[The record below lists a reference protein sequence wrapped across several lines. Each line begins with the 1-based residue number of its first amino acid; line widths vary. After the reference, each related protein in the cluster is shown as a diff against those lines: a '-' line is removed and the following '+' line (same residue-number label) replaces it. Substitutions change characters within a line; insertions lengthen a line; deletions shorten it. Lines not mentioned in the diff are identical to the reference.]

1 MRATREAFGEHLP
14 VMGEKHNNIVALDA
28 DLGKATKIASF
39 GQAHPDRFF
48 QMGIAEANM
57 IGVASGLSEY
67 DYKVFLASFGS
78 FLTGRYDMIRCSL
91 AYPNRPVVLVG
102 THVGMAI
109 GKDGVT
115 QMGLEDVSIMRALPN
130 MVVLNPASY
139 SEAIKVIEYLCDTE
153 LESPHYL
160 RLGRQ
165 PVEDIEMPFEFGKGQ
180 VAKDNEN
187 EYVDCTIISTGCILG
202 DVLQAAELIEKNSP
216 RLIRVINMPT
226 LKPIDEELILH
237 AAEWSKTLVT
247 VEDHTVV
254 GGLGSAV
261 ADVLAEQDGMPSLY
275 KIGLQDEFPESAPP
289 NDLYDKYGLSS
300 GEIARQVL
308 DALVDR

>member
-14 VMGEKHNNIVALDA
+14 VMGEKYDNIVALDA

-39 GQAHPDRFF
+39 GQSHPKRFF
-48 QMGIAEANM
+48 QIGIAEANM
-57 IGVASGLSEY
+57 IGVASGISEY

-78 FLTGRYDMIRCSL
+78 FLTGRYDQIRCSL
-91 AYPNRPVVLVG
+91 AYSNRPVVLVG

-165 PVEDIEMPFEFGKGQ
+165 PVEDIVMPFEFGKGQ
-180 VAKDNEN
+180 IVNDG
-187 EYVDCTIISTGCILG
+187 DDITLFSTGCILG
-202 DVLQAAELIEKNSP
+202 DVLKSAFIIEEKTSMSV
-216 RLIRVINMPT
+216 RVVNIPT
-226 LKPIDEELILH
+226 LKPIDEEIIIDSAIH
-237 AAEWSKTLVT
+237 TKHVFTI
-247 VEDHTVV
+247 EDHSII

-261 ADVLAEQDGMPSLY
+261 SEVLSEKYPTRVSR
-275 KIGLQDEFPESAPP
+275 IGLNDVFPESAPP
-289 NDLYDKYGLSS
+289 VDLYEKYGLSS
-300 GEIARQVL
+300 NKIADRVL
-308 DALVDR
+308 SELDK

>member
-14 VMGEKHNNIVALDA
+14 VMGEKYNNIVALDA
-28 DLGKATKIASF
+28 DLGGATKIRSF

-57 IGVASGLSEY
+57 IGVASGISEY

-78 FLTGRYDMIRCSL
+78 FLTGRYDQIRCSI
-91 AYPNRPVVLVG
+91 AYSNRPVVLVG

-130 MVVLNPASY
+130 MKVLNPATF
-139 SEAIKVIEYLCDTE
+139 SEAIKVIEYLCETD
-153 LESPHYL
+153 LDSPYYL

-165 PVEDIEMPFEFGKGQ
+165 PVEDIDLSFEFGKGQ
-180 VAKDNEN
+180 IVTEGD
-187 EYVDCTIISTGCILG
+187 DITLLSTGCILG
-202 DVLQAAELIEKNSP
+202 DVLNSARIIEEKTSKSV
-216 RLIRVINMPT
+216 RVVNITT
-226 LKPIDEELILH
+226 LKPIDEDIVVDSAKHTNHLFTI
-237 AAEWSKTLVT
+237 
-247 VEDHTVV
+247 EDHSII

-261 ADVLAEQDGMPSLY
+261 SEVLSEKHPT
-275 KIGLQDEFPESAPP
+275 KITRIGLNDVFPESAPP
-289 NDLYDKYGLSS
+289 ADLYEKYGLSS
-300 GEIARQVL
+300 NKIAERVL
-308 DALVDR
+308 SELDK

>member
-14 VMGEKHNNIVALDA
+14 VMGEKYDNIVALDA

-39 GQAHPDRFF
+39 RDSHPKRFF
-48 QMGIAEANM
+48 QIGIAEANM
-57 IGVASGLSEY
+57 IGVASGISEY

-78 FLTGRYDMIRCSL
+78 FLTGRYDQIRCSL
-91 AYPNRPVVLVG
+91 AYSNRPVVLVG

-139 SEAIKVIEYLCDTE
+139 SETIKVIEYLCDTE

-165 PVEDIEMPFEFGKGQ
+165 PVEDIEIDFEFGKGQ
-180 VAKDNEN
+180 IVNDG
-187 EYVDCTIISTGCILG
+187 DDITLFSTGCILG
-202 DVLQAAELIEKNSP
+202 DVIEASKIIEKNTSYSV
-216 RLIRVINMPT
+216 RVVNITT
-226 LKPIDEELILH
+226 LKPIDEEIIIDSAIH
-237 AAEWSKTLVT
+237 TNHVFT
-247 VEDHTVV
+247 IEDHSII

-261 ADVLAEQDGMPSLY
+261 SEVLSEKYPTKVSR
-275 KIGLQDEFPESAPP
+275 IGLNDVFPESAPP
-289 NDLYDKYGLSS
+289 TDLYEKYGLSS
-300 GEIARQVL
+300 NKIAKRVL
-308 DALVDR
+308 SELDK